1 MHLTTVPAR
10 RRSPALFVVLA
21 LAVWLAATLG
31 LMHQTMHVPG
41 LKAAAAAARGG
52 APVTASPS
60 GDASHPAPAAHGVL
74 ALFGGHHSEADCR
87 LYDQL
92 AHGSAMP
99 SVPFVALPVFLPA
112 ATFAWFEGE
121 VLARW
126 VALFDARGPPFSR

>member
-1 MHLTTVPAR
+1 M
-10 RRSPALFVVLA
+10 VLA

-31 LMHQTMHVPG
+31 LMHETMHVHG
-41 LKAAAAAARGG
+41 LKAVGATAAR
-52 APVTASPS
+52 ADH
-60 GDASHPAPAAHGVL
+60 GDHARRVDHADRGVHGL
-74 ALFGGHHSEADCR
+74 HTLFAGHQSDADCR

-99 SVPFVALPVFLPA
+99 CVPFVALPVFLPA

-126 VALFDARGPPFSR
+126 VALFDARGPPLSR

>member
-1 MHLTTVPAR
+1 M
-10 RRSPALFVVLA
+10 VLA

-31 LMHQTMHVPG
+31 LMHETMHVPG
-41 LKAAAAAARGG
+41 LKAIGAAATQAGRGDR
-52 APVTASPS
+52 
-60 GDASHPAPAAHGVL
+60 GDHAHQVDRTDRADPTDHGAHGL
-74 ALFGGHHSEADCR
+74 HALFAGHHSDADCR

-99 SVPFVALPVFLPA
+99 SVPFVALPIFLPT

-126 VALFDARGPPFSR
+126 VTLFDARGPPLSR